1 MRRIVLIV
9 RGDVRRVGYR
19 DRIHKIANRRGI
31 YGQIR
36 NLDELDVEIIAEGK
50 PEHIEQF
57 ISDIQISEYPI
68 SVDSVEIRE
77 EVYTGSVS
85 SFRIIRGDPHEELAE
100 RMDTAIQ
107 HLSIIGHYSKKAS
120 DNSDVLISMMETS
133 IGKQDQML
141 DKQDLMLG
149 KQDQALEKQ
158 DQMLGKQDLML
169 GKQDHMIVTQD
180 NVLQEIKGVR
190 SDLKKTVTQEVS
202 EMRIELKEVREVLV
216 KAGIREPAKG

>member
-1 MRRIVLIV
+1 MRRVVLIV
-9 RGDVRRVGYR
+9 HGDVQRVGYR
-19 DRIHKIANRRGI
+19 DRVHKIANKGGI

-36 NLDELDVEIIAEGK
+36 NLDELDAEIIAEGK
-50 PEHIEQF
+50 SENIEQF
-57 ISDIQISEYPI
+57 ISDIRISEYPI
-68 SVDSVEIRE
+68 SVESVEIRE

-85 SFRIIRGDPHEELAE
+85 SFRIIRGDPDEELAE

-107 HLSIIGHYSKKAS
+107 HLSIIGHYSKRAS

-141 DKQDLMLG
+141 DKQDQM
-149 KQDQALEKQ
+149 LEKQ
-158 DQMLGKQDLML
+158 DQMLGKQD
-169 GKQDHMIVTQD
+169 QMIVNQD

-202 EMRIELKEVREVLV
+202 EMRIELREVREALV
-216 KAGIREPAKG
+216 RAGLMEPAKG